1 MQEFDAYSYYDLL
14 DPWTWE
20 HTWSHESGGA
30 VLSNIYFELKDGLIE
45 LSWDNRG
52 CDPPL
57 CTFDCGSGD
66 TRVNTEVFK
75 AVVLKFVDTYERH
88 WGIKVNDDS
97 TWMRMPTLGKMD

>member
-1 MQEFDAYSYYDLL
+1 ML

-57 CTFDCGSGD
+57 HIRL
-66 TRVNTEVFK
+66 RVRRYARKREVFK

-88 WGIKVNDDS
+88 WGIKVNDES
-97 TWMRMPTLGKMD
+97 TWMRMPTPGKMD